1 MTRPK
6 RDADPPDLG
15 LVGASETSSGDRGD
29 RVIKSGKLKGLSM
42 RAAIWVLA
50 WPVIAESF
58 LNAMVGLVDT
68 TLAASLS
75 VEATDAV
82 GAASYFAWL
91 IGLLGM
97 ALGVGVTAMVSRAMG
112 RGRMAIANA
121 ALGQSALI
129 GLLGGAVVGVLLFAL
144 APMVAVLVSL
154 KGDTAREA
162 IVYLR
167 ILAVSVPMQT
177 WLVCGIAGARGAGDA
192 MSPLW
197 MMTGV
202 NLVNIVASFVL
213 SGTDLGYTAQD
224 AAGVVTTTTL
234 IRNPFGMDM
243 GLAGIAWGTVIAWT
257 AGAVAMVVL
266 LGTRGVHGLRLRAKR
281 LRPHWHTI
289 RRLVR
294 VGTPNLIETSGM
306 WFGNFLVIAMV
317 GFMKAPGLLGSH
329 VVAIRIEAFSFLP
342 GFAMSMAAATLAGTY
357 LGAGRADLARKAI
370 FRCTAIATGIMV
382 TFGLAFAIAPR
393 FVVGV
398 FTQQPVHMELV
409 PKLLFICAFIQAP
422 FAISICLRGALR
434 GAGDTKT
441 VMMLT
446 WVSTYAVRV
455 PLAWLCSG
463 VEVPLG
469 WWPTWLGG
477 GPRMVLPNPAPLQH
491 WFEMGPLTGLW
502 IGLCMEHL
510 TRCAAFGWRFL
521 QQGWEKLR
529 V

>member
-257 AGAVAMVVL
+257 AGAVAMV
-266 LGTRGVHGLRLRAKR
+266 
-281 LRPHWHTI
+281 
-289 RRLVR
+289 
-294 VGTPNLIETSGM
+294 
-306 WFGNFLVIAMV
+306 
-317 GFMKAPGLLGSH
+317 
-329 VVAIRIEAFSFLP
+329 
-342 GFAMSMAAATLAGTY
+342 
-357 LGAGRADLARKAI
+357 
-370 FRCTAIATGIMV
+370 
-382 TFGLAFAIAPR
+382 
-393 FVVGV
+393 
-398 FTQQPVHMELV
+398 
-409 PKLLFICAFIQAP
+409 
-422 FAISICLRGALR
+422 
-434 GAGDTKT
+434 
-441 VMMLT
+441 
-446 WVSTYAVRV
+446 
-455 PLAWLCSG
+455 
-463 VEVPLG
+463 
-469 WWPTWLGG
+469 
-477 GPRMVLPNPAPLQH
+477 
-491 WFEMGPLTGLW
+491 
-502 IGLCMEHL
+502 
-510 TRCAAFGWRFL
+510 
-521 QQGWEKLR
+521 
-529 V
+529 